1 MVNRVKGSSNY
12 LDNWEKRREKKK
24 NRIIYLG
31 SEAKLDKGLKEI
43 LKTCTL
49 AEWQDWMMVE
59 KDGRREGDKGTVSS
73 SDTCFSIYHL

>member
-24 NRIIYLG
+24 KNRIIYLG
-31 SEAKLDKGLKEI
+31 NEAKLDKGLKEI

-49 AEWQDWMMVE
+49 AE
-59 KDGRREGDKGTVSS
+59 
-73 SDTCFSIYHL
+73 